1 MKKKHFAHDIR
12 WDTDG
17 DMKLFKT
24 LPQEIEIPEDVWE
37 DYDNGND
44 DAISDYVSDV
54 TGFCHY
60 GFEIRT
66 ENIKE
71 ENIITTI
78 YIAYKYNKN
87 RETENLFIT
96 NEKDKAIALAIGGD
110 YDEVINDETGEVVWT
125 KEKGAV
131 SMNSFTAFK
140 YGIDIE
146 DVVDLF
152 STPDID
158 EAIAMAEADGY
169 DEVVND
175 NTGEIVWK
183 KEEKNMN
190 NISIYDRIQLGDTF
204 HNSNGTDYII
214 LAFDKEA
221 DVAILLNP
229 KNGFTPYVGADGLRN
244 NHWCSGHYFQTL
256 QEACDWFNHKN
267 SSED

>member
-1 MKKKHFAHDIR
+1 MSKKHIAHDIR

-60 GFEIRT
+60 GFEVRT
-66 ENIKE
+66 ENI
-71 ENIITTI
+71 
-78 YIAYKYNKN
+78 
-87 RETENLFIT
+87 
-96 NEKDKAIALAIGGD
+96 
-110 YDEVINDETGEVVWT
+110 
-125 KEKGAV
+125 
-131 SMNSFTAFK
+131 
-140 YGIDIE
+140 
-146 DVVDLF
+146 
-152 STPDID
+152 
-158 EAIAMAEADGY
+158 
-169 DEVVND
+169 
-175 NTGEIVWK
+175 

-190 NISIYDRIQLGDTF
+190 NISIYDRIQLGDIF
-204 HNSNGTDYII
+204 HNDNGTDYII

-244 NHWCSGHYFQTL
+244 NHWCYGHYFKTL
-256 QEACDWFNHKN
+256 QEACDWFNKEIEIEELEEEN
-267 SSED
+267 SDVNIYVGLAFDNDDGELYNTKKSAMEVVGKLVDEIIEKCPDTEISISIDFGDN

>member
-24 LPQEIEIPEDVWE
+24 LPQEIEIPEEVWE

-44 DAISDYVSDV
+44 DAISDYVSDM

-66 ENIKE
+66 EKIKE
-71 ENIITTI
+71 ENI
-78 YIAYKYNKN
+78 
-87 RETENLFIT
+87 
-96 NEKDKAIALAIGGD
+96 
-110 YDEVINDETGEVVWT
+110 
-125 KEKGAV
+125 
-131 SMNSFTAFK
+131 MNSFTAFK
-140 YGIDIE
+140 YGIDVE

-183 KEEKNMN
+183 KEENIMN
-190 NISIYDRIQLGDTF
+190 NITIYDRIQLGDTF
-204 HNSNGTDYII
+204 HNDNGTDYII

-229 KNGFTPYVGADGLRN
+229 KNGFTPYVGADGLRS
-244 NHWCSGHYFQTL
+244 NHWCSGHYFKTL
-256 QEACDWFNHKN
+256 QGACDWFNHKN
-267 SSED
+267 GSED